1 MVNNAQILY
10 DVYKAA
16 DTLQDMTIYVP
27 VYGHTELAKMVIANS
42 VLTLYYSD
50 GTSETYPEA

>member
-10 DVYKAA
+10 DVYKENN
-16 DTLQDMTIYVP
+16 TLQDMTIYVP
-27 VYGHTELAKMVIANS
+27 VFGHEALAKLVIANS
-42 VLTLYYSD
+42 RVTLYYED